1 MKKTLAVLSLVILS
15 SLTAGFVYA
24 GYGPAMRIDVPFDFS
39 IQDQQFPAGQYSF
52 EMGSGSLATSSR
64 VTVWEADG
72 KGVRILSTLPGF
84 DADATVSGL
93 RFNKYKDRYFL
104 SSISIQGNK
113 ATLKMTDQEK
123 HVKARIEKDVHSTI
137 LLKN

>member
-1 MKKTLAVLSLVILS
+1 MKKTLAVLSLVVLC
-15 SLTAGFVYA
+15 SLTAGSVYA

-52 EMGSGSLATSSR
+52 EMGSGSLAASSR

-93 RFNKYKDRYFL
+93 RFNKYKDRYYL

-113 ATLKMTDQEK
+113 ATVKMTDQEK
-123 HVKARIEKDVHSTI
+123 QVKAQVENGHRTI